1 MDYVRGALLALAV
14 FWALQLVGSWFQMRR
29 CGDAIRD
36 AARRSQSGYL
46 GVGACKVTL
55 GRGALAI
62 VVLTEDLRIREFLSM
77 SGITVFSRFRAHD
90 GFTDL
95 SIDEFIARL
104 AASRLR
110 RSVALAAADALERAR
125 RAALERA
132 DRVAEATEANEAA
145 QAPPAAPLEG
155 LPA

>member
-29 CGDAIRD
+29 CGDSIRD
-36 AARRSQSGYL
+36 AARRSHSGYL

-62 VVLTEDLRIREFLSM
+62 VVLTDDLRIHEFHSM
-77 SGITVFSRFRAHD
+77 SGLTVFSRFRRHD
-90 GFTDL
+90 SFAGL
-95 SIDEFIARL
+95 SIEEFIARL

-125 RAALERA
+125 RAALERS
-132 DRVAEATEANEAA
+132 EHAA
-145 QAPPAAPLEG
+145 QAVPPAAPLEG